1 MGDSDGF
8 ETSANS
14 SLQCAKPVADYSRA
28 FTTWNGRIAFMNCLL
43 RKPWIGIFLALT
55 VLLVVVACGG
65 DSSAPAET
73 TEPAAEPTATPAV
86 AAAEEEA
93 ETEDDDGAVNT
104 NKFVQLF
111 VDPPTLDPHVT
122 TDATSA
128 RIIVEVFGGLV
139 TIDPELNIV
148 PDLAESWN
156 VSEDGRVYTFHLRPN
171 AVFHD
176 GKPVTAHDVQWSLE
190 RATNPLTES
199 PVVDQYLGDI
209 VGVDEKL
216 AGDALTISGVRFI
229 DEHTIEISID
239 EAKSYFLAKLTY
251 PTGFVLDKENIE
263 DNPRNWFREP
273 NGTGPFRLTEYRVGE
288 SLILERNEDFHLGA
302 PKLEEVEF
310 ILSGGTQLLMYE
322 NDEIH
327 VAGVSLA
334 DLDRF
339 SDPSSEFYSDLRT
352 APASFSVNYI
362 GLNVN
367 EPPLDDVKVR
377 QALNYAIDKQE
388 IASIVLGDLVEPAD
402 GILPPNFPGYSEGV
416 SGYEF
421 DPVLAQQLLEESK
434 YGNDLES
441 IPPIT
446 ITTPGSFGAN
456 VSLDME
462 VVLQMWERNLGITA
476 EFQQTEFATFLKDLH
491 KGRFQMFD
499 IGWIADYPDPEN
511 FLDILFH
518 SESTNNHTHY
528 SNPEV
533 DELLMRARVE
543 TDTEARY
550 DLYNE
555 AEQKI
560 LDDAPWVPLWFDG
573 ESKLLVKPNVHD
585 FLLPPLI
592 IPRLRYVYLTE
603 E

>member
-1 MGDSDGF
+1 MK
-8 ETSANS
+8 TIAAN
-14 SLQCAKPVADYSRA
+14 KR
-28 FTTWNGRIAFMNCLL
+28 
-43 RKPWIGIFLALT
+43 IGIILALT
-55 VLLVVVACGG
+55 ALLLVAACGG
-65 DSSAPAET
+65 ESSPGTATP
-73 TEPAAEPTATPAV
+73 EPAAVPTEAS
-86 AAAEEEA
+86 AESEE
-93 ETEDDDGAVNT
+93 TGSPVSSDGGSGGMNT
-104 NKFVQLF
+104 TRLVQLS
-111 VDPPTLDPHVT
+111 VDPPTIDPHVT

-139 TIDPELNIV
+139 TIDPALNIV
-148 PDLAESWN
+148 PDLAESWDI
-156 VSEDGRVYTFHLRPN
+156 SDDGLVYTFHLHPD
-171 AVFHD
+171 AKFHD
-176 GKPVTAHDVQWSLE
+176 GTPVTAHDVQWSLE

-216 AGDALTISGVRFI
+216 AGDATTISGVRLI
-229 DEHTIEISID
+229 DEQTIEITID

-251 PTGFVLDKENIE
+251 PTAFVLDRENVE
-263 DNPRNWFREP
+263 ANPRSWFREP

-288 SLILERNEDFHLGA
+288 TLKLGRNEHYHLGP

-310 ILSGGTQLLMYE
+310 ILSGGTSMLMYE

-327 VAGVSLA
+327 VAGVGLA
-334 DLDRF
+334 DLDRLN
-339 SDPSSEFYSDLRT
+339 DPNNELYPELKT
-352 APASFSVNYI
+352 APPSFSVNYI
-362 GLNVN
+362 GLNVS

-377 QALNYAIDKQE
+377 QALNFAVDKRE
-388 IASIVLGDLVEPAD
+388 IASIVMGDLVEPAD
-402 GILPPNFPGYSEGV
+402 GILPPNFPGYDEGV
-416 SGYEF
+416 RGYEY
-421 DPVLAQQLLEESK
+421 DPVKAKQLLEESK
-434 YGNDLES
+434 YGDDLEN

-462 VVLQMWERNLGITA
+462 VILQMWERNLGITA
-476 EFQQTEFATFLKDLH
+476 EFQQTEYATFLKDLH

-528 SNPEV
+528 SNPDV
-533 DELLMRARVE
+533 DELLIKARVE
-543 TDTEARY
+543 TDTNARY
-550 DLYNE
+550 ALYNQ
-555 AEQKI
+555 AEQQI

-573 ESKLLVKPNVHD
+573 ERKLLVKPNVHD
-585 FLLPPLI
+585 YLLPPLV
-592 IPRLRYVYLTE
+592 IPRYRYVYLTE

>member
-1 MGDSDGF
+1 MK
-8 ETSANS
+8 EIVAN
-14 SLQCAKPVADYSRA
+14 R
-28 FTTWNGRIAFMNCLL
+28 
-43 RKPWIGIFLALT
+43 WIGILVAMVALLAMA
-55 VLLVVVACGG
+55 ACGG
-65 DSSAPAET
+65 DSG
-73 TEPAAEPTATPAV
+73 AATGAQEPTAAPTEAP
-86 AAAEEEA
+86 AAAASQQEQPQPS
-93 ETEDDDGAVNT
+93 DDGDGGVKNT
-104 NKFVQLF
+104 TKLVQLF

-139 TIDPELNIV
+139 TIDPDLDIV
-148 PDLAESWN
+148 PDLAETWD
-156 VSEDGRVYTFHLRPN
+156 VSGDGTVYTFRLRPD
-171 AVFHD
+171 AKFHD
-176 GKPVTAHDVQWSLE
+176 GKPVTARDVQWSLE

-209 VGVDEKL
+209 VGVKEKL
-216 AGDALTISGVRFI
+216 AGDATTISGVRVI
-229 DEHTIEISID
+229 DEHTIEIKID
-239 EAKSYFLAKLTY
+239 QAKSYFLAKLTY
-251 PTGFVLDKENIE
+251 PTGFVLDRENVE
-263 DNPRNWFREP
+263 ANPRNWFREP
-273 NGTGPFRLTEYRVGE
+273 NGTGPFRLQEYRVGE
-288 SLILERNEDFHLGA
+288 ILVLGRNENFHLGP

-310 ILSGGTQLLMYE
+310 ILSGGTSMLMYE

-327 VAGVSLA
+327 VAGVGLA
-334 DLDRF
+334 DLDRLD
-339 SDPSSEFYSDLRT
+339 DPSNELYPQLKT

-367 EPPLDDVKVR
+367 EPPLDDVNVR
-377 QALNYAIDKQE
+377 RALNFAIDKQE
-388 IASIVLGDLVEPAD
+388 IASIVLGDLVKPAD
-402 GILPPNFPGYSEGV
+402 GILPPNFPGYDEAV
-416 SGYEF
+416 RGYEY
-421 DPVLAQQLLEESK
+421 DPVKARQLLEESK
-434 YGNDLES
+434 YGNDLDN

-462 VVLQMWERNLGITA
+462 VILQMWERNLGITA

-533 DELLMRARVE
+533 DELLMKARVE
-543 TDTEARY
+543 TDEQVRY
-550 DLYNE
+550 DLYNQ
-555 AEQKI
+555 AEQMI
-560 LDDAPWVPLWFDG
+560 IDDAPWVPLWFDG

-585 FLLPPLI
+585 YLLPPLI
-592 IPRLRYVYLTE
+592 IPRYRFIYLTE

>member
-1 MGDSDGF
+1 MKTAYF
-8 ETSANS
+8 RNS
-14 SLQCAKPVADYSRA
+14 
-28 FTTWNGRIAFMNCLL
+28 IAILGLFAVL
-43 RKPWIGIFLALT
+43 
-55 VLLVVVACGG
+55 VLLAACGG
-65 DSSAPAET
+65 DSAAPEAT
-73 TEPAAEPTATPAV
+73 AEPATEAAPTAAPTEA
-86 AAAEEEA
+86 AAAEQEA
-93 ETEDDDGAVNT
+93 STEDSAASDTAR
-104 NKFVQLF
+104 FVQLF
-111 VDPPTLDPHVT
+111 VDPPTLDPHIT

-139 TIDPELNIV
+139 TIDPNLDIV
-148 PDLAESWN
+148 PDLAESWDI
-156 VSEDGRVYTFHLRPN
+156 SGDGRVYTFHLRPD

-176 GKPVTAHDVQWSLE
+176 GSPVTAQDVQWSLE

-199 PVVDQYLGDI
+199 PVADQYLGDI

-216 AGDALTISGVRFI
+216 AGDALSISGVNVI
-229 DEHTIEISID
+229 DERTIEIAID

-251 PTGFVLDKENIE
+251 PTGFVLDQENV
-263 DNPRNWFREP
+263 DANPRNWFRKP
-273 NGTGPFRLTEYRVGE
+273 NGTGPFRLTEYQVGE
-288 SLILERNEDFHLGA
+288 TLKLSRNENYHLGA
-302 PKLEEVEF
+302 PRLEEVEF

-327 VAGVSLA
+327 IAGVSLA

-339 SDPSSEFYSDLRT
+339 SDPNNELYPDLRT

-377 QALNYAIDKQE
+377 QALNLAIDKQE

-402 GILPPNFPGYSEGV
+402 GILPPNFPGYDESV

-421 DPVLAQQLLEESK
+421 DPVRAKQLLEESK
-434 YGNDLES
+434 YGGDLAN

-462 VVLQMWERNLGITA
+462 VVLQMWERHLGITA

-518 SESTNNHTHY
+518 SESSNNHTHY

-533 DELLMRARVE
+533 DALLMKARVE
-543 TDTEARY
+543 TDETARY
-550 DLYNE
+550 ALYNE

-585 FLLPPLI
+585 YLLPPLI
-592 IPRLRYVYLTE
+592 IPKLRYVYITE

>member
-1 MGDSDGF
+1 MKTAYF
-8 ETSANS
+8 RNS
-14 SLQCAKPVADYSRA
+14 
-28 FTTWNGRIAFMNCLL
+28 IAILGLFAVL
-43 RKPWIGIFLALT
+43 
-55 VLLVVVACGG
+55 VLLAACGG
-65 DSSAPAET
+65 DSAAPEAT
-73 TEPAAEPTATPAV
+73 AEPATEAAPTAAPTEA
-86 AAAEEEA
+86 AAAEQEA
-93 ETEDDDGAVNT
+93 STEGSAAGDT
-104 NKFVQLF
+104 TRFVQLF
-111 VDPPTLDPHVT
+111 VDPPTLDPHIT

-139 TIDPELNIV
+139 TIDPNLDIV
-148 PDLAESWN
+148 PDLAESWDI
-156 VSEDGRVYTFHLRPN
+156 SGDGRVYTFHLRPD

-176 GKPVTAHDVQWSLE
+176 GSPVTAQDVQWSLE

-199 PVVDQYLGDI
+199 PVADQYLGDI
-209 VGVDEKL
+209 IGVEEKL
-216 AGDALTISGVRFI
+216 AGDALSISGVNVI
-229 DEHTIEISID
+229 DERTIEIAID

-251 PTGFVLDKENIE
+251 PTGFVLDQENV
-263 DNPRNWFREP
+263 DANPRNWFRKP
-273 NGTGPFRLTEYRVGE
+273 NGTGPFRLTEYQVGE
-288 SLILERNEDFHLGA
+288 TLKLSRNENYHLGA
-302 PKLEEVEF
+302 PRLEEVEF

-327 VAGVSLA
+327 IAGVSLA

-339 SDPSSEFYSDLRT
+339 SDPNNELYPDLRT

-377 QALNYAIDKQE
+377 QALNLAIDKQE

-402 GILPPNFPGYSEGV
+402 GILPPNFPGYDESV

-421 DPVLAQQLLEESK
+421 DPVRAKQLLEESK
-434 YGNDLES
+434 YGDDLAN

-462 VVLQMWERNLGITA
+462 VVLQMWERHLGITA

-518 SESTNNHTHY
+518 SESSNNHTHY

-533 DELLMRARVE
+533 DALLMKARVE
-543 TDTEARY
+543 TDETARY
-550 DLYNE
+550 ALYNQ

-573 ESKLLVKPNVHD
+573 ESKLLVKPNVQD
-585 FLLPPLI
+585 FHLPPLI
-592 IPRLRYVYLTE
+592 IPRMRYVYLTE

>member
-1 MGDSDGF
+1 MSRIESEGNEDTGMKVMKLWKGLGII
-8 ETSANS
+8 
-14 SLQCAKPVADYSRA
+14 SL
-28 FTTWNGRIAFMNCLL
+28 I
-43 RKPWIGIFLALT
+43 LALT
-55 VLLVVVACGG
+55 LLLACGG
-65 DSSAPAET
+65 EAAPEAS
-73 TEPAAEPTATPAV
+73 TEEPTAEPTEEV
-86 AAAEEEA
+86 ASAAQSDEEEP
-93 ETEDDDGAVNT
+93 ESSSGQSQTGDTTRLVH
-104 NKFVQLF
+104 LY
-111 VDPPTLDPHVT
+111 VDPPTLDPHLT

-139 TIDPELNIV
+139 TIDPDLNIV
-148 PDLAESWN
+148 PDLAESWDI
-156 VSEDGRVYTFHLRPN
+156 SDDGRVYTFRLRPD
-171 AVFHD
+171 AKFHD
-176 GKPVTAHDVQWSLE
+176 GKPVTAHDVVWSLE
-190 RATNPLTES
+190 RVTNPLTES
-199 PVVDQYLGDI
+199 PVADQYLGDI
-209 VGVDEKL
+209 VGVKEKL
-216 AGDALTISGVRFI
+216 AGDATTISGVKFI
-229 DEHTIEISID
+229 DELTVEFTID

-251 PTGFVLDKENIE
+251 PTGFVLDQDNVE
-263 DNPRNWFREP
+263 DNPRSWFREP
-273 NGTGPFRLTEYRVGE
+273 NGTGPFRLEEYVVGE
-288 SLILERNEDFHLGA
+288 TLVLGRNENFHLGP

-310 ILSGGTQLLMYE
+310 ILSGGTSLLMYE

-327 VAGVSLA
+327 VAGVGLA
-334 DLDRF
+334 DLDRLN
-339 SDPSSEFYSDLRT
+339 DPNNDLYPELRT

-377 QALNYAIDKQE
+377 QALNFAIDKQE
-388 IASIVLGDLVEPAD
+388 IASIVLGDLVRPAD
-402 GILPPNFPGYSEGV
+402 GILPPDFPGYDEAV

-421 DPVLAQQLLEESK
+421 DPMRARQLLEESK
-434 YGNDLES
+434 YGGDLENL
-441 IPPIT
+441 PPIT

-462 VVLQMWERNLGITA
+462 VILQMWERNLGITA

-528 SNPEV
+528 SNPDV
-533 DELLMRARVE
+533 DDLLQQARVE
-543 TDTEARY
+543 TDTTRRY
-550 DLYNE
+550 SLYNE
-555 AEQKI
+555 AEQMI

-592 IPRLRYVYLTE
+592 IPRYRFIYITE

>member
-1 MGDSDGF
+1 MK
-8 ETSANS
+8 T
-14 SLQCAKPVADYSRA
+14 AKVRLYTGILAVFA
-28 FTTWNGRIAFMNCLL
+28 ALL
-43 RKPWIGIFLALT
+43 LLA
-55 VLLVVVACGG
+55 ACGG
-65 DSSAPAET
+65 ESAAPT
-73 TEPAAEPTATPAV
+73 AAPEPTATPGPT
-86 AAAEEEA
+86 AAQAAASTAEEESTS
-93 ETEDDDGAVNT
+93 EERGSLSTT
-104 NKFVQLF
+104 KFVQLF
-111 VDPPTLDPHVT
+111 VDPPTLDPHLT

-139 TIDPELNIV
+139 TIDPNLDIV
-148 PDLAESWN
+148 PDLAESWDI
-156 VSEDGRVYTFHLRPN
+156 SEDGRVYTFHLRPD

-176 GKPVTAHDVQWSLE
+176 GKPVTAHDVIWSLE
-190 RATNPLTES
+190 RVTNPLTES

-209 VGVDEKL
+209 VGVDEKV
-216 AGDALTISGVRFI
+216 AGDAPTISGVRFI
-229 DEHTIEISID
+229 DEHTVEITID
-239 EAKSYFLAKLTY
+239 QSKSYFLAKLTY
-251 PTGFVLDKENIE
+251 PTGFVLDKENVE
-263 DNPRNWFREP
+263 ANPRNWFREP

-288 SLILERNEDFHLGA
+288 TLKLGRNENYHLGA
-302 PKLEEVEF
+302 PMLEEVEF

-327 VAGVSLA
+327 IAGVGLA
-334 DLDRF
+334 DLDRLN
-339 SDPSSEFYSDLRT
+339 DPDNDLYPELRT

-388 IASIVLGDLVEPAD
+388 IASIVLGDLVKPAD
-402 GILPPNFPGYSEGV
+402 GILPPNFPGYAESV
-416 SGYEF
+416 SGYQF
-421 DPVLAQQLLEESK
+421 DPVRAKQLLEESK
-434 YGNDLES
+434 YGDDLAN

-533 DELLMRARVE
+533 DALLMKARVE
-543 TDTEARY
+543 TDETARY
-550 DLYNE
+550 ALYNQ
-555 AEQKI
+555 AEQMI

-573 ESKLLVKPNVHD
+573 ESKLLIKPNVQD
-585 FLLPPLI
+585 FHLPPLI
-592 IPRLRYVYLTE
+592 IPRMRYVYLTE

>member
-1 MGDSDGF
+1 MK
-8 ETSANS
+8 EIVAN
-14 SLQCAKPVADYSRA
+14 R
-28 FTTWNGRIAFMNCLL
+28 
-43 RKPWIGIFLALT
+43 WIGILVAMVALLALA
-55 VLLVVVACGG
+55 ACGG
-65 DSSAPAET
+65 DSGAATGAP
-73 TEPAAEPTATPAV
+73 EPTAAPTEAPV
-86 AAAEEEA
+86 AAASQQEEPQPS
-93 ETEDDDGAVNT
+93 DDGDGGVKNT
-104 NKFVQLF
+104 TKLVQLF

-139 TIDPELNIV
+139 TIDPDLDIV
-148 PDLAESWN
+148 PDLAETWD
-156 VSEDGRVYTFHLRPN
+156 VSGDGTVYTFRLRPD
-171 AVFHD
+171 AKFHD
-176 GKPVTAHDVQWSLE
+176 GKPVTARDVQWSLE

-209 VGVDEKL
+209 VGVKEKL
-216 AGDALTISGVRFI
+216 AGDATTISGVRVI
-229 DEHTIEISID
+229 DEHTIEIKID
-239 EAKSYFLAKLTY
+239 QAKSYFLAKLTY
-251 PTGFVLDKENIE
+251 PTGFVLDRENVE
-263 DNPRNWFREP
+263 ANPRNWFREP
-273 NGTGPFRLTEYRVGE
+273 NGTGPFRLQEYRVGE
-288 SLILERNEDFHLGA
+288 ILVLGRNENFHLGP

-310 ILSGGTQLLMYE
+310 ILSGGTSMLMYE

-327 VAGVSLA
+327 VAGVGLA
-334 DLDRF
+334 DLDRLD
-339 SDPSSEFYSDLRT
+339 DPSNELYPQLKT

-377 QALNYAIDKQE
+377 RALNFAIDKQE
-388 IASIVLGDLVEPAD
+388 IASIVLGDLVKPAD
-402 GILPPNFPGYSEGV
+402 GILPPNFPGYDEAV
-416 SGYEF
+416 RGYEY
-421 DPVLAQQLLEESK
+421 DPVKARQLLEESK
-434 YGNDLES
+434 YGNDLEN

-462 VVLQMWERNLGITA
+462 VILQMWERNLGITA

-533 DELLMRARVE
+533 DELLMKARVE
-543 TDTEARY
+543 TDEQVRY
-550 DLYNE
+550 DLYNQ
-555 AEQKI
+555 AEQMI
-560 LDDAPWVPLWFDG
+560 IDDAPWVPLWFDG

-585 FLLPPLI
+585 YLLPPLI
-592 IPRLRYVYLTE
+592 IPRYRFIYLTE

>member
-1 MGDSDGF
+1 MKASIPLRRIG
-8 ETSANS
+8 ALL
-14 SLQCAKPVADYSRA
+14 SLA
-28 FTTWNGRIAFMNCLL
+28 GLLLIA
-43 RKPWIGIFLALT
+43 
-55 VLLVVVACGG
+55 ACGG
-65 DSSAPAET
+65 E
-73 TEPAAEPTATPAV
+73 AAAPTATPAPPT
-86 AAAEEEA
+86 AAAPTAAPAATTAPAQSESGGSGNG
-93 ETEDDDGAVNT
+93 ETRL
-104 NKFVQLF
+104 VQLF
-111 VDPPTLDPHVT
+111 VDPPTFDPHLT

-139 TIDPELNIV
+139 TIDPELQIA
-148 PDLAESWN
+148 PDLAESWD
-156 VSEDGRVYTFHLRPN
+156 VSADGRVYTFHLRPG

-176 GKPVTAHDVQWSLE
+176 GKPVTAGDVRWSLE

-209 VGVDEKL
+209 VGVKEKL
-216 AGDALTISGVRFI
+216 AGDAAAISGVRVI
-229 DEHTIEISID
+229 DDQTIEITID

-251 PTGFVLDKENIE
+251 PTGFVLDQENV
-263 DNPRNWFREP
+263 DADPRSWFRQP

-288 SLILERNEDFHLGA
+288 TLKLGRNESYHLG
-302 PKLEEVEF
+302 PPMLEEVEF

-327 VAGVSLA
+327 IAGVSLA
-334 DLDRF
+334 DLDRLN
-339 SDPSSEFYSDLRT
+339 DPDNELYPELRT

-377 QALNYAIDKQE
+377 QALNLAIDKQE
-388 IASIVLGDLVEPAD
+388 IASIVLGDLVKPAD
-402 GILPPNFPGYSEGV
+402 GILPPNFPGYDESV
-416 SGYEF
+416 SGYQF
-421 DPVLAQQLLEESK
+421 DPDRARRLLAESR
-434 YGNDLES
+434 YGADPAN

-456 VSLDME
+456 VRLDMD

-476 EFQQTEFATFLKDLH
+476 EFQQTEYATFLQDLH

-533 DELLMRARVE
+533 DKLLMQARVE
-543 TDTEARY
+543 TDTTARY
-550 DLYNE
+550 ALYNR
-555 AEQKI
+555 AEQLI

-573 ESKLLVKPNVHD
+573 ESKLLVKPDVQGY
-585 FLLPPLI
+585 LLPPLI
-592 IPRLRYVYLTE
+592 IPRLRYVHFAAN
-603 E
+603 